1 MCHGCGSFTQLL
13 SLLCDFWFFAL
24 FICRWVYVL
33 CRVCW
38 PAACLVSFSCVH
50 ASLVSPVCHVCSLP
64 AHHVSRPLCPSDPW
78 VLQVCVSVCVVFRLA
93 PLLLISWFCSPV
105 PCFPQ
110 LCPDDLVCISALY
123 FPQFFVVISLIS
135 QLCAL
140 PVCLV
145 PLFPSLVFCNTLV
158 FFWQS
163 VFWVLYPAHFTSL
176 YDIMWLHLTTTHYP
190 KPPVIHLDA
199 NYFLDRPGV
208 PRHAI
213 SWQSRCLQNAITAI
227 LGNKI
232 IYFFPS
238 TTKQLLREHHTTNT
252 TVSYRNTIENWPWR
266 QPNSALV

>member
-158 FFWQS
+158 FFDS
-163 VFWVLYPAHFTSL
+163 LCFGSSILLTLHRFMTSCG
-176 YDIMWLHLTTTHYP
+176 YIWLQHT
-190 KPPVIHLDA
+190 I
-199 NYFLDRPGV
+199 
-208 PRHAI
+208 
-213 SWQSRCLQNAITAI
+213 
-227 LGNKI
+227 
-232 IYFFPS
+232 PS
-238 TTKQLLREHHTTNT
+238 LL
-252 TVSYRNTIENWPWR
+252 
-266 QPNSALV
+266 